1 MNDIPGNAPGAE
13 PVTGNTQAADHTIA
27 LTGATGFVGRHALA
41 RLLADGWQVRTL
53 ARSPERMQ
61 RVLTDL
67 PQEARARVEVFH
79 GDLSDGDTLRRLLEG
94 VDAVLHV
101 AGLVKAPNERAFL
114 HANAEAAAR
123 LARLARETGVPRF
136 VHVSSLAAREPH
148 LSTYARSK
156 REGEEAVLAELGES
170 AIAVRPP
177 AVYGPGDE
185 ATFGLIDQI
194 TRSRGFVPGRP
205 DMRVS
210 LIHVRDLADAL
221 ARLARTQAA
230 PGEVLEIDD
239 GRENGYSWDEMAAE
253 AARALG
259 RPVRLHLLPRPM
271 VATAATAADALARLT
286 GRAFMLSREKVN
298 ELYHHD
304 WVARSPK
311 VQEHLDWTPA
321 LQFAEG
327 LLDTLCYWCDHGRLP
342 RSRLPL
348 HHRDHPRE
356 G

>member
-123 LARLARETGVPRF
+123 LARLARE
-136 VHVSSLAAREPH
+136 
-148 LSTYARSK
+148 
-156 REGEEAVLAELGES
+156 
-170 AIAVRPP
+170 
-177 AVYGPGDE
+177 
-185 ATFGLIDQI
+185 
-194 TRSRGFVPGRP
+194 
-205 DMRVS
+205 
-210 LIHVRDLADAL
+210 
-221 ARLARTQAA
+221 
-230 PGEVLEIDD
+230 
-239 GRENGYSWDEMAAE
+239 
-253 AARALG
+253 
-259 RPVRLHLLPRPM
+259 
-271 VATAATAADALARLT
+271 
-286 GRAFMLSREKVN
+286 KVN